1 VLVVVDNNV
10 LNGLVIDL
18 KEVNQIVV
26 ITAVKKVDTVV
37 GNDLDLIVRTV
48 AVKKV
53 DTVVGNDLDHQVQK
67 EMEPSKNV

>member
-1 VLVVVDNNV
+1 MLAVVDNNV
-10 LNGLVIDL
+10 LDGLVIDL